1 MLKQLSI
8 TIVLVSIISVFTLG
22 QEQPSSDKK
31 ECAKGC
37 CSNHSSHNS
46 VKMSYVDADSTH
58 KHQDNKTEH
67 KMHNMHKDIKTEHNH
82 SDSIIRESEID
93 LKAIDENK
101 DGKVFQDQMCWNV
114 ISDKAGECPKCGMK
128 LKEVSL
134 QKAKENLVKHNYKVK

>member
-1 MLKQLSI
+1 MLKQLAI

-31 ECAKGC
+31 ECTKGC

-58 KHQDNKTEH
+58 KHRDNKTEH
-67 KMHNMHKDIKTEHNH
+67 KMHDKYKEMKTEHNH

-128 LKEVSL
+128 LKDVSL
-134 QKAKENLVKHNYKVK
+134 KKAKENLVKHNYKVK